1 MFCKNCGT
9 EISEQTKFCPKCGNA
24 VMNNKESQISKKEDN
39 LLRLSFKP
47 KFNLL
52 YKILTIIGTGA
63 IFFLVVVFPF
73 IGQYGETMSEINQ
86 TAGYEVYSKGNSA
99 GVVMLIVFI
108 LYLFISLIV
117 SKMQYDNIR
126 YDFYGN
132 RVEYIDGFLN
142 RERKELKYKYVREVT
157 MSQNVLERLCGI
169 GTIKISTNAF
179 SGSNSTRS
187 HNSMRGMNGIFIH
200 CVEDVE
206 EQYKIIKQIIDEGTP
221 ED

>member
-1 MFCKNCGT
+1 
-9 EISEQTKFCPKCGNA
+9 
-24 VMNNKESQISKKEDN
+24 
-39 LLRLSFKP
+39 
-47 KFNLL
+47 
-52 YKILTIIGTGA
+52 
-63 IFFLVVVFPF
+63 
-73 IGQYGETMSEINQ
+73 
-86 TAGYEVYSKGNSA
+86 
-99 GVVMLIVFI
+99 
-108 LYLFISLIV
+108 
-117 SKMQYDNIR
+117 MQYDNIR

-179 SGSNSTRS
+179 S

-221 ED
+221 EE

>member
-1 MFCKNCGT
+1 
-9 EISEQTKFCPKCGNA
+9 
-24 VMNNKESQISKKEDN
+24 
-39 LLRLSFKP
+39 
-47 KFNLL
+47 
-52 YKILTIIGTGA
+52 
-63 IFFLVVVFPF
+63 
-73 IGQYGETMSEINQ
+73 
-86 TAGYEVYSKGNSA
+86 
-99 GVVMLIVFI
+99 
-108 LYLFISLIV
+108 
-117 SKMQYDNIR
+117 MQYDNIR

-157 MSQNVLERLCGI
+157 MSQNVLESLCGI

-179 SGSNSTRS
+179 SGYNSTRS